1 MKTLLK
7 EAGLKLGKLR
17 LMEKDGKIGALL
29 EVVNRWLIF
38 WKNDQR
44 LTQKKLYIYEFLFS
58 LIYDRQDSKKY

>member
-29 EVVNRWLIF
+29 EVVNR
-38 WKNDQR
+38 
-44 LTQKKLYIYEFLFS
+44 
-58 LIYDRQDSKKY
+58 